1 MFDWHVLLAI
11 VVVFVMVGLL
21 VYYGKKS

>member
-1 MFDWHVLLAI
+1 MSDWHVLLAI